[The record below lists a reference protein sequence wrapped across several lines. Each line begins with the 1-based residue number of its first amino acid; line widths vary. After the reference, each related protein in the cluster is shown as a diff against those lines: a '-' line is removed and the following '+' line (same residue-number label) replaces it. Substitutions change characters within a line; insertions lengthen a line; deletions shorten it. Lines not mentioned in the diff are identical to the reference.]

1 MKKNDELNDV
11 YIKFFPEKEEEINEF
26 LNNIKNFGE
35 IFFDEYFRLSSI
47 LNNNM
52 LQQKLIINWIEEKT
66 NKKLVK
72 LKLIFKMSENGSK
85 SQDFHKYC
93 DNKGPTVI
101 IVKTTKNKIFGGFT
115 PLNWQVF
122 GEIINDSSNQTF
134 IFSLNLNKK
143 YDMINKGGKGIY
155 CIGTSGPNFGASDF
169 RLNSDMKRGTTYANN
184 CCNFLSNNNLELT
197 GGKGE
202 SESFEVE
209 EFEVYKVL
217 L

>member
-1 MKKNDELNDV
+1 MKKNDEFNDV

-184 CCNFLSNNNLELT
+184 C
-197 GGKGE
+197 
-202 SESFEVE
+202 
-209 EFEVYKVL
+209 
-217 L
+217 